1 MVVLRFFKFKF
12 VYIFLIVCVI
22 IQCATTGSS
31 SIESVIL
38 NFNKNKKSYKI
49 GVIDFIHSEK
59 QTNQYDSMI
68 SDLFIVELS
77 KDSSNVLVERTKLAE
92 LLAEHSLEYSGLL
105 DSDQARKL
113 GKIIP
118 IDLILTGSYSIQKK
132 QTLEEIKISGR
143 FIHVVT
149 GEIIYAF
156 NTTITRESQDSV
168 ANQNSSQTTSE
179 KNVLV
184 IQR

>member
-1 MVVLRFFKFKF
+1 
-12 VYIFLIVCVI
+12 
-22 IQCATTGSS
+22 
-31 SIESVIL
+31 
-38 NFNKNKKSYKI
+38 
-49 GVIDFIHSEK
+49 
-59 QTNQYDSMI
+59 MI

-132 QTLEEIKISGR
+132 QTQEEIKISGR